1 MTAQPIIAVDVLD
14 RLAGRADVREFTN
27 PRAWE
32 WEWHHN
38 GVIVTYGL
46 HDEPIR
52 LDVDGE
58 EVDPSAPDDL
68 RVRLRRAHAE
78 VGQDLMSRVGLAPG
92 GCEVTAEEYGT
103 GFRWI
108 YRRGPNGQAAYG
120 SDSGL
125 SGDAEILEEFRAAG
139 RRWIRHLTLP
149 APIA

>member
-58 EVDPSAPDDL
+58 DVDPSAPDDL
-68 RVRLRRAHAE
+68 RVRLRQAHAE

-92 GCEVTAEEYGT
+92 GCDVTVEEYGT

-139 RRWIRHLTLP
+139 RRWIKRLTLP